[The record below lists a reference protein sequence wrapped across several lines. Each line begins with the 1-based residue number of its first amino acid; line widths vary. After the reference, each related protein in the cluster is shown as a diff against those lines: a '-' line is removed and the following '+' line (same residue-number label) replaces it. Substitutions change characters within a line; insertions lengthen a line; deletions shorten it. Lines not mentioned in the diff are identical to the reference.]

1 MKYNSEYLTTSLSV
15 KITTGQVSSDSSYHT
30 QWELSICQNRNTLYV
45 QAPMCRGVWCGR
57 RYLIL
62 PWQVL
67 EPRGWQGAPQP
78 LFLPLWVYPACRQ
91 RSNEPMRG
99 VGSVLAR
106 SNRAANYPRD
116 GGTVSLSSFPSS
128 LGLQKS
134 GVSWWERGKGLL
146 CPSFQH
152 VPSAMGD
159 YLPIEHR
166 GSTSTVSLPALSCVF
181 CDCGEAEFS
190 SCVSCAFNSNFP
202 CLGLA
207 SRGQLLWEFVP
218 EKGDLSWGT
227 WVCHEL

>member
-1 MKYNSEYLTTSLSV
+1 MCRHQCAEVCDVGEGTLSCPDRFWS
-15 KITTGQVSSDSSYHT
+15 QEDDRELLSPCSYHFEST
-30 QWELSICQNRNTLYV
+30 
-45 QAPMCRGVWCGR
+45 
-57 RYLIL
+57 YL
-62 PWQVL
+62 
-67 EPRGWQGAPQP
+67 
-78 LFLPLWVYPACRQ
+78 
-91 RSNEPMRG
+91 RG

-134 GVSWWERGKGLL
+134 GVSWWEREKGLL

-159 YLPIEHR
+159 YLPIEHC